1 MIDKGKEKRIMQ
13 AIQNNEQTEKIK
25 MFTKAQ
31 FLRNQQGDLVMQA
44 VHIATGR
51 KVEVKF
57 YSLIVTLIVERKRNI
72 QTMPKNAKL
81 WDCLQELAKMAQNPD
96 Y

>member
-1 MIDKGKEKRIMQ
+1 MIDKGNKKRI
-13 AIQNNEQTEKIK
+13 IQTIKNKQEKIK
-25 MFTKAQ
+25 MFTKGK
-31 FLRNQQGDLVMQA
+31 FLKVNGDLVFQA

-51 KVEVKF
+51 KVEIKF
-57 YSLIVTLIVERKRNI
+57 YSCIVTLIVERKRNI
-72 QTMPKNAKL
+72 QSMSKNAKL